1 MKEARPMNTK
11 TVLITGGA
19 SGIGLAVARWFAERG
34 ARLAIAYLEEAH
46 AESARKQLSASE
58 VLWLRADIRFESEV
72 QAMVD
77 RVAAAYGHIDVLVNS
92 ASRTGFSAAAPFL
105 ECTAAQLDDIV
116 DTNLKGTFRVSQ
128 AVARYMVAQGRGGSI
143 VHVASVGALA
153 GQEHASAYCA
163 TKAGQVALAQVMAL
177 ELAPF
182 GIRVNCVSPG
192 DIHTQTSGNIVEQLQ
207 AGGASG
213 RFLRVTP
220 LGRRGQP
227 EEVAAAIGFLASEDA
242 SFITGTN
249 LVVDG
254 GFLSY

>member
-1 MKEARPMNTK
+1 MNTK

-19 SGIGLAVARWFAERG
+19 SGIGLAAAHWFAARG
-34 ARLAIAYLEEAH
+34 ARLAIGYLDEAH
-46 AESARKQLSASE
+46 AESARTQLSASE

-77 RVAAAYGHIDVLVNS
+77 RVASAYGHIDVLVNS
-92 ASRTGFSAAAPFL
+92 AGRTGLPATAPFL

-116 DTNLKGTFRVSQ
+116 DTNLKGTYRVSQ
-128 AVARYMVAQGRGGSI
+128 AVARCMVAQGRGGSI

-163 TKAGQVALAQVMAL
+163 AKAGQVALAQVMAL
-177 ELAPF
+177 ELAPY

-192 DIHTQTSGNIVEQLQ
+192 DIHTQASGNIAEELRSS
-207 AGGASG
+207 GASG
-213 RFLRVTP
+213 RYFRVTP
-220 LGRRGQP
+220 LGRRGRP
-227 EEVAAAIGFLASEDA
+227 EEIAAAIGFLASGDA
-242 SFITGTN
+242 SFITGSN

>member
-1 MKEARPMNTK
+1 MKQK

-19 SGIGLAVARWFAERG
+19 SGIGLATAVWFAARG
-34 ARLAIAYLEEAH
+34 VRLAISYLDESH
-46 AESARKQLSASE
+46 AESARRLLPSAD
-58 VLWLRADIRFESEV
+58 VLWLRADIRSDAEV
-72 QAMVD
+72 QATVD
-77 RVAAAYGHIDVLVNS
+77 RTAATFGHIDVLVNC
-92 ASRTGFSAAAPFL
+92 ASRTGLPAVTPFL
-105 ECTAAQLDDIV
+105 ECTPSQLDDVI

-128 AVARYMVAQGRGGSI
+128 AVARLMVAQQRGGNI

-177 ELAPF
+177 ELAPY

-192 DIHTQTSGNIVEQLQ
+192 DINTQASGNIVQELKS
-207 AGGASG
+207 AGASG
-213 RFLRVTP
+213 KYIRVTP
-220 LGRRGQP
+220 LGRRGKP
-227 EEVAAAIGFLASEDA
+227 EEIAAAIGFLASDDA
-242 SFITGTN
+242 SFVTGTN